1 MATQVIAAQAGFEY
15 GRRDAAMGRGVERGE
30 RAFERVFER
39 NQALLAAQQRA
50 RRGPTPEVLF
60 AKRFDNSRL
69 VKAPDPVRVKE
80 MRMFACVMALLL
92 GVFMFY
98 GWQHF
103 SGIEYGYHIESEK
116 AQLKQ
121 LQEQNRQL
129 RLQEAQLGDPARID
143 QLAHQFGLTVPVPG
157 QVVRPD
163 APVDPN
169 SPVLAE
175 THPLLPALR

>member
-15 GRRDAAMGRGVERGE
+15 GRRDAAMGRGDRAVERV
-30 RAFERVFER
+30 FERVFER
-39 NQALLAAQQRA
+39 NQALMAAQQRA

-80 MRMFACVMALLL
+80 MLL

-143 QLAHQFGLTVPVPG
+143 QLAHQFGLTVSVPG

-169 SPVLAE
+169 APVLAE

>member
-1 MATQVIAAQAGFEY
+1 MATQVITAQAGFEY
-15 GRRDAAMGRGVERGE
+15 GRREGAAGRALERGLE
-30 RAFERVFER
+30 RAFER
-39 NQALLAAQQRA
+39 NQALMAAQARA

-80 MRMFACVMALLL
+80 MRTFACVMAMML
-92 GVFMFY
+92 GLMMVY
-98 GWQHF
+98 GWQHL

-116 AQLKQ
+116 AQLKH

-143 QLAHQFGLTVPVPG
+143 QLAHQLGLTVPAPG

-163 APVDPN
+163 APIDPN
-169 SPVLAE
+169 APVLAE
-175 THPLLPALR
+175 THPLLPSMR

>member
-15 GRRDAAMGRGVERGE
+15 GRREATGRALERSL
-30 RAFERVFER
+30 ER
-39 NQALLAAQQRA
+39 NQALMAAQQRA

-69 VKAPDPVRVKE
+69 VKAADPVRTRE
-80 MRMFACVMALLL
+80 MRMFACVMAMLL
-92 GVFMFY
+92 GIFMVY

-116 AQLKQ
+116 AQLQQ

-143 QLAHQFGLTVPVPG
+143 QLAQHLGLTVPVPG

-169 SPVLAE
+169 APILAE
-175 THPLLPALR
+175 THPLLPSMR